1 MASKQGSEIFARAM
15 GVAPT
20 RNDIDES
27 FLPPEIIPRAGVNYF
42 DTFEWNFTVTTKEE
56 IRLRM
61 KELLRSR

>member
-1 MASKQGSEIFARAM
+1 
-15 GVAPT
+15 VAPT

-61 KELLRSR
+61 KELLRVR